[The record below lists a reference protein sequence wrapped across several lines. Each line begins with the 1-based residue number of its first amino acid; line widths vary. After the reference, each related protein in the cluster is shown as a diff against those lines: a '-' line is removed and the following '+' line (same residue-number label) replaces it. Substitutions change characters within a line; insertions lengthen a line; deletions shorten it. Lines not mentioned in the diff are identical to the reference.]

1 MSRNTSMRSLPRSVA
16 RAASLLS
23 ATIGTVLLTA
33 GTASAQ
39 TDNPLDGISPDLGVF
54 GPTFQ
59 STWSRIAGGIWGAV
73 LAVSAV
79 NLIISLY
86 KIRKA
91 RAGGYQSE
99 LSDSMDSAKTA
110 GVAFGCVA
118 GAGIIV
124 GASCSSSTANSR
136 STSTVRRIRWH
147 PISARSSRAPS
158 NRPRQQQYRRDI
170 LGEDGRD
177 QRMEGGVRQTASWF
191 KYGLVILLVVTIL
204 GIILAGLSGG
214 SSESDTV
221 RTGHGPNSITNGVP
235 HGYDHTEAGA
245 QTAAA
250 NFVQAVSQIALGRV
264 TAADLKNNLVGDGA
278 SDALIAIVEDNVS
291 HSEDTVMN
299 NIPVLVNVT
308 DYSDDRAVVSVWAV
322 SASQSDLSGTGKISV
337 LTVWSTTTVTLEWE
351 NGDWKAVDWAFR
363 SGPEP
368 EEVSF
373 PEGDSTLAEFGANG
387 LYTFFVE

>member
-1 MSRNTSMRSLPRSVA
+1 MAPDFSSIKPGSQQSPPATAAPTPTS
-16 RAASLLS
+16 
-23 ATIGTVLLTA
+23 
-33 GTASAQ
+33 
-39 TDNPLDGISPDLGVF
+39 
-54 GPTFQ
+54 
-59 STWSRIAGGIWGAV
+59 
-73 LAVSAV
+73 
-79 NLIISLY
+79 
-86 KIRKA
+86 
-91 RAGGYQSE
+91 
-99 LSDSMDSAKTA
+99 SAKTA
-110 GVAFGCVA
+110 ETKGWKAAFD
-118 GAGIIV
+118 
-124 GASCSSSTANSR
+124 R
-136 STSTVRRIRWH
+136 L
-147 PISARSSRAPS
+147 P
-158 NRPRQQQYRRDI
+158 
-170 LGEDGRD
+170 
-177 QRMEGGVRQTASWF
+177 SWF

-221 RTGHGPNSITNGVP
+221 RTGHGPNAITNGVP
-235 HGYDHTEAGA
+235 HGYDRTEPGA

-278 SDALIAIVEDNVS
+278 SDALVAIVEDNVS

-322 SASQSDLSGTGKISV
+322 SASQSDLSGTGKVSV

-351 NGDWKAVDWAFR
+351 DGDWKAVDWAFR